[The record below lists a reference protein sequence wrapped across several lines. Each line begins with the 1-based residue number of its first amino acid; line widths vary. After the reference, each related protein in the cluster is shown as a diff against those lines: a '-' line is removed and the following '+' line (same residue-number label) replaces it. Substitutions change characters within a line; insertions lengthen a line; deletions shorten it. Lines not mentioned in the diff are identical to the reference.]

1 MKAKTER
8 PRPSPLA
15 SIPSASQAKTPWH
28 RVPFVW
34 LLIALPLAAVVGS
47 FTTLWLAIRSDDGL
61 VEDDY
66 YRRGKEINRVL
77 ARDRAAAGLGLTGK
91 VEFDAIRRQLVV
103 RLDAR
108 EDMTLPPQVE
118 LKLLHATRA
127 GLDRVLI
134 LPRHRGAT
142 YDMPLPVL
150 APGRWN
156 LQLAAQ
162 DWRLT
167 GMLSVPGEGRATLAP
182 VLPGS

>member
-1 MKAKTER
+1 MN
-8 PRPSPLA
+8 PSR
-15 SIPSASQAKTPWH
+15 TPWH

-47 FTTLWLAIRSDDGL
+47 FATLWLAIRSDDGL
-61 VEDDY
+61 VADDY

-77 ARDRAAAGLGLTGK
+77 ARDRAAAGLGLAGK
-91 VEFDAIRRQLVV
+91 VEFDAARRHLVV
-103 RLDAR
+103 RLEAR
-108 EDMTLPPQVE
+108 EDMNLPPQVE
-118 LKLLHATRA
+118 FRLLHATRA

-142 YDMPLPVL
+142 YEAPLPEL

-156 LQLAAQ
+156 LQLAAR

-167 GMLSVPGEGRATLAP
+167 GSLSVPGEARAELMPALDTAVP
-182 VLPGS
+182 AR